1 MAKRLPLTEQLRRE
15 IRSCGLSVYRVA
27 KDCDIAEPQLH
38 NFLHGKS
45 GLGMAK
51 IDRLAEY
58 LGLKLCRTRKV
69 RTGPKRS

>member
-1 MAKRLPLTEQLRRE
+1 MGKRLPLTEQLRRE

-27 KDCDIAEPQLH
+27 KDCDIAESQLH
-38 NFLHGKS
+38 NFLVGKR

-58 LGLKLCRTRKV
+58 LGLRLCSIRKAAI
-69 RTGPKRS
+69 RREPS

>member
-1 MAKRLPLTEQLRRE
+1 MGKRLPLTEQLRRE

-27 KDCDIAEPQLH
+27 KDCEIAESQLH
-38 NFLHGKS
+38 NFLQGKR

-58 LGLKLCRTRKV
+58 LGLTLRRTPGAMNR
-69 RTGPKRS
+69 RARL